1 MSTWITHID
10 MDEDKIGEYQGYK
23 VTLGDL
29 SPTTEKFENF
39 PLKSSNNK
47 VCMPLEEGVNILYKL
62 FQKDYKKELMKEG
75 QSEYNSFGMFSV
87 NVCKQNFMTG
97 IKKIMWNQ
105 YFWQEET
112 IKLKAAGKL
121 VD

>member
-1 MSTWITHID
+1 MSTWITHIN
-10 MDEDKIGEYQGYK
+10 EHKKIGVYK
-23 VTLGDL
+23 GCEVTLGDL
-29 SPTTEKFENF
+29 SPNTEKLVNF
-39 PLKSSNNK
+39 PLKSSNDK
-47 VCMPLEEGVNILYKL
+47 VCMPLEEGVNMLYEL

-121 VD
+121 AD